1 MQGNLTEDK
10 IVKMHDYENS
20 DLTEREKMALRL
32 ADKLA
37 FDHLSLDAEFM
48 TRLKAHFSEEDLID
62 LGMSMAFLFGWGRF
76 IEAFGILPD
85 AWQDETARPWE
96 PAS

>member
-1 MQGNLTEDK
+1 MQGKLTEDK
-10 IVKMHDYENS
+10 IGKMHDYENS
-20 DLTEREKMALRL
+20 DLSEREKMALRL

-37 FDHLSLDAEFM
+37 FDHRSGDAEFM
-48 TRLKAHFSEEDLID
+48 TRLKVYFSEEDLID

-76 IEAFGILPD
+76 IEAFGIVPD
-85 AWQDETARPWE
+85 AWQEDAACPWE